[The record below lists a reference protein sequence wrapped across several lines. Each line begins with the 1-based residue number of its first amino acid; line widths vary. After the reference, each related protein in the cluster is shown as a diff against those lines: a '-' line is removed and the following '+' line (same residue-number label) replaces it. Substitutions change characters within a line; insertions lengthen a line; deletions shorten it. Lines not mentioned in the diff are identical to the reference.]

1 MPADALGA
9 CLDWIY
15 TGTCVAADDSALHAI
30 LEAAIF
36 LQIAPLI
43 EAAREVVQRRL
54 GPATALATWRLADLF
69 SWEKL
74 KTYATTTCC
83 FHFSSL
89 SRRQEWLSA
98 PVAFVRT
105 LLSDDRLRLRSE
117 DEAYKAA
124 IAWLRAREPPAD
136 ANMAK
141 DLLALVRYS
150 PLLTVRAPALHAKVA
165 PRGRRG
171 FAPCLYALG
180 GKDGK
185 PNAKKDLTLS

>member
-1 MPADALGA
+1 MAGSDYFEAAYTGGWADASGPHTLGAVPADALGA

-54 GPATALATWRLADLF
+54 GPATALATWGVADLC
-69 SWEKL
+69 SLEKL

-98 PVAFVRT
+98 PVALVRA

-117 DEAYKAA
+117 DEACTGLL
-124 IAWLRAREPPAD
+124 IRA
-136 ANMAK
+136 
-141 DLLALVRYS
+141 LQ
-150 PLLTVRAPALHAKVA
+150 
-165 PRGRRG
+165 
-171 FAPCLYALG
+171 F
-180 GKDGK
+180 
-185 PNAKKDLTLS
+185 